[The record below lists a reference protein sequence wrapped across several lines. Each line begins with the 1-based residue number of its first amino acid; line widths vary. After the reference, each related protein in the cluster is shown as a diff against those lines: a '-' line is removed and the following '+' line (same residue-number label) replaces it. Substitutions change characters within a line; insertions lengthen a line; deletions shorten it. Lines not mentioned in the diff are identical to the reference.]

1 VATSASAYLLS
12 VRPAKG
18 VTVGGLQSTEKIR
31 HFSFP
36 QLSGRRL
43 LAKSPAPRFPTSLHS
58 SSLAN

>member
-36 QLSGRRL
+36 QLSGRRHNL
-43 LAKSPAPRFPTSLHS
+43 SPFRLIAAKITS
-58 SSLAN
+58 